1 MSVTKPGFLFS
12 FATAVLCLLALAF
25 FALSG
30 STTTAQSKSG
40 KDLYKQNCRVC
51 HEKGSANGEFS
62 PMSLTQD
69 QWKNFF
75 KNKLVPAHQQVTL
88 PGMNQKLLETLTPEH
103 LKAIEKFAVDHAADS
118 EQPQTCSGE

>member
-1 MSVTKPGFLFS
+1 MTLIKKRVFFLFVLACVFALS
-12 FATAVLCLLALAF
+12 FAF
-25 FALSG
+25 FAMSG
-30 STTTAQSKSG
+30 STSTAQSKSG

-51 HEKGSANGEFS
+51 HEKGSASGEYS

-75 KNKLVPAHQQVTL
+75 KNKLVPAHKQVSL
-88 PGMNQKLLETLTPEH
+88 PGINQKLLELLTPEQ
-103 LKAIEKFAVDHAADS
+103 LKAIEKFVVDHAADS

>member
-1 MSVTKPGFLFS
+1 MRSMKTKVLFS
-12 FATAVLCLLALAF
+12 VASVFASALLVLVF
-25 FALSG
+25 MLSG
-30 STTTAQSKSG
+30 STGTAQSKSG

-51 HEKGSANGEFS
+51 HEKGSPSGEFS

-69 QWKNFF
+69 QWRSFF
-75 KNKLVPAHQQVTL
+75 KSKLVPAHKQVSL
-88 PGMNQKLLETLTPEH
+88 PGGNQKLLEMLTPDQ

>member
-1 MSVTKPGFLFS
+1 MRVTKQG
-12 FATAVLCLLALAF
+12 LLASIAAAVVCAF
-25 FALSG
+25 AVTLFAFSG
-30 STTTAQSKSG
+30 LTSRAQSKSG
-40 KDLYKQNCRVC
+40 KDLYKENCRVC
-51 HEKGSANGEFS
+51 HEKESPNGEYS

-75 KNKLVPAHQQVTL
+75 KNKLVPAHKTASL
-88 PGMNQKLLETLTPEH
+88 PGMNQKLLEMLTPEQ

>member
-1 MSVTKPGFLFS
+1 MKVTKSGSFFLLGAIVVCLAA
-12 FATAVLCLLALAF
+12 ATL

-51 HEKGSANGEFS
+51 HEKASPNGEFS

-69 QWKNFF
+69 QWKKFF
-75 KNKLVPAHQQVTL
+75 DSKLVPAHKQVTL
-88 PGMNQKLLETLTPEH
+88 PGMNQKLFEMLTPEQ
-103 LKAIEKFAVDHAADS
+103 LKTIQKFAVDHAADS

>member
-1 MSVTKPGFLFS
+1 MSVTKPTLLVS
-12 FATAVLCLLALAF
+12 LATASLCLLMLT

-30 STTTAQSKSG
+30 STTAQSKSG

-51 HEKGSANGEFS
+51 HEKGSASGEYS

-69 QWKNFF
+69 QWKIFF
-75 KNKLVPAHQQVTL
+75 KNKLVPAHKNASM
-88 PGMNQKLLETLTPEH
+88 PGMNQKLLEMLTPEQ

>member
-1 MSVTKPGFLFS
+1 MSATKPGLLFS
-12 FATAVLCLLALAF
+12 LTAAVVCLLALMV
-25 FALSG
+25 FALNG

-51 HEKGSANGEFS
+51 HEKGSPNGEFS

-69 QWKNFF
+69 QWKNVF
-75 KNKLVPAHQQVTL
+75 KNKLVPAHKNVTM
-88 PGMNQKLLETLTPEH
+88 PGMNQKVLEMLTPEQ

>member
-1 MSVTKPGFLFS
+1 MSATKPGLLFS
-12 FATAVLCLLALAF
+12 LTAAVVCLLALLV
-25 FALSG
+25 FALNG

-51 HEKGSANGEFS
+51 HEKGSPNGEFS

-69 QWKNFF
+69 QWKNVF
-75 KNKLVPAHQQVTL
+75 KNKLVPAHKNVTM
-88 PGMNQKLLETLTPEH
+88 PGMNQKVLEMLTPEQ
-103 LKAIEKFAVDHAADS
+103 LRAIEKFAVDHAADS